1 MSNGIFN
8 GTLILCSHK
17 ARNIDVFMQISNLFL
32 DINKLNNLETKATYR
47 RVGATFFCIIEN
59 CTLWT
64 TEINF
69 LFHIQNLI
77 RNLYYH
83 PKVVNYFKE
92 SFIPKDMIL
101 DLFSI
106 RISGKF
112 LNMNASY
119 LEKVSYS
126 VRLINGEPNT
136 AKREEQVIP
145 FAEES
150 NTFLFDKTF
159 FDFKTFY
166 GIENF
171 LTILLTTKYHN
182 AIGDIMSLVV
192 ESELKNFKKTYPLL
206 CNIFASNDIELK
218 HDMYSIAIDTFYPY
232 VKAKYGDIFDF
243 MNYQIALERNNDK
256 LFLHNVF
263 INISL
268 NDLFFKIEEKISKY
282 LKKRME
288 K

>member
-32 DINKLNNLETKATYR
+32 DINKLNMLETEATYR
-47 RVGATFFCIIEN
+47 RVGTTFFCIIEN
-59 CTLWT
+59 CK
-64 TEINF
+64 
-69 LFHIQNLI
+69 LFSNEVSFFYYIQNLI
-77 RNLYYH
+77 KNLYYH

-92 SFIPKDMIL
+92 SFLPRDMIL

-106 RISGKF
+106 RICGKF
-112 LNMNASY
+112 LNFSASY
-119 LEKVSYS
+119 LERVSYS
-126 VRLINGEPNT
+126 IRLIDGNPET
-136 AKREEQVIP
+136 AKKEEQVIP
-145 FAEES
+145 FAEEA

-182 AIGDIMSLVV
+182 AIGDIMSLAI
-192 ESELKNFKKTYPLL
+192 ESELENFKKRYPLL
-206 CNIFASNDIELK
+206 CNIFSSGNIELK

-243 MNYQIALERNNDK
+243 MNNQIALERNNDK

-268 NDLFFKIEEKISKY
+268 NDLFFEIEKKISKY

>member
-32 DINKLNNLETKATYR
+32 DINKLNMLETKATYR

-59 CTLWT
+59 CRLLSN
-64 TEINF
+64 EISF
-69 LFHIQNLI
+69 FYYVQNLI
-77 RNLYYH
+77 KNLYYH

-92 SFIPKDMIL
+92 SFLPRDMIL

-106 RISGKF
+106 RVCGKF
-112 LNMNASY
+112 LNISASY
-119 LEKVSYS
+119 LERVSYS
-126 VRLINGEPNT
+126 IRLIDGEPET
-136 AKREEQVIP
+136 AKKEEQVIP
-145 FAEES
+145 FAEEA
-150 NTFLFDKTF
+150 NAFLFDKTF

-182 AIGDIMSLVV
+182 AIGDIMSLAI

-218 HDMYSIAIDTFYPY
+218 HDMYSIAIDIFYPY
-232 VKAKYGDIFDF
+232 VKAKYGDTFDF
-243 MNYQIALERNNDK
+243 MNNQIALERNNDK
-256 LFLHNVF
+256 LFLNNVF

-268 NDLFFKIEEKISKY
+268 NDLFSEIEKRIFKY
-282 LKKRME
+282 LKKRIE